1 VTLKTCTSCLL
12 SESFLKV
19 LELTSVTVGIIS
31 KIGKKLIWFAKGK
44 KYIIEHVT
52 DKREEKNHA

>member
-1 VTLKTCTSCLL
+1 LL